1 VPGKTAMNK
10 TYKNPFPEIVH
21 PSLYVGGGDDKQNKY
36 IKYNICDLIINVM
49 EKNKAGEWDKVLLE
63 EGRSLQFYTRRSENT
78 SRKENFS

>member
-1 VPGKTAMNK
+1 
-10 TYKNPFPEIVH
+10 
-21 PSLYVGGGDDKQNKY
+21 
-36 IKYNICDLIINVM
+36 M